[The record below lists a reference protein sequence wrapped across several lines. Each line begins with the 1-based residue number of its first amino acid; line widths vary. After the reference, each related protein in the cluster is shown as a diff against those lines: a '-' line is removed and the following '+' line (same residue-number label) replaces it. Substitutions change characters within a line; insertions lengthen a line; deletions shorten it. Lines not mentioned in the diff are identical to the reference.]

1 MSLLLFRWHSAS
13 SSRSPHGGPRVRLS
27 ESSARRFPCRVTEML
42 RCLVLCSRTSR
53 KPGAGEHLWARFP
66 GGALGPSLRRSH
78 PVLRDEAH
86 IPSAAQAS
94 QKPSTM
100 KEKGN
105 KKSTER
111 DSGSSEAHL
120 LRCEKLREPPGA
132 EVSACT
138 ALAAPAASTFGTE
151 PPGTLQS
158 AGRGV
163 LRPPSTGAERPKRS
177 SGAPRSRAPSSSPPP
192 HRESSSQF
200 NGQTPGPIRLT
211 GGVI

>member
-13 SSRSPHGGPRVRLS
+13 SSRSPHGGPRVQLS
-27 ESSARRFPCRVTEML
+27 ESSAQRFPRRVTEML

-132 EVSACT
+132 TGS
-138 ALAAPAASTFGTE
+138 
-151 PPGTLQS
+151 
-158 AGRGV
+158 RGLRV
-163 LRPPSTGAERPKRS
+163 HGARCPSRLHFRNRATRHVAIRGKGRPPSAV
-177 SGAPRSRAPSSSPPP
+177 
-192 HRESSSQF
+192 HR
-200 NGQTPGPIRLT
+200 R
-211 GGVI
+211 